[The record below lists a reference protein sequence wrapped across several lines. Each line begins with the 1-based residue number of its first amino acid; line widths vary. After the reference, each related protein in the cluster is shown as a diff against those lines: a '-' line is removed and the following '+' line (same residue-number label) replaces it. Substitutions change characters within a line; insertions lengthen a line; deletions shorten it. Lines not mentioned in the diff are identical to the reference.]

1 MSAIYKSTINR
12 LFDFCVHSLSVL
24 CCSGD
29 RLERA
34 SLARR
39 ANSVRRDIL
48 EQLKNGKVESCWN
61 FEANSREFKTNIEEL
76 FLSQL

>member
-1 MSAIYKSTINR
+1 MTYTQ
-12 LFDFCVHSLSVL
+12 LSSIFVL

-34 SLARR
+34 SLARS

-48 EQLKNGKVESCWN
+48 EQLKTGKVESSWN
-61 FEANSREFKTNIEEL
+61 FEASSKEFKTNIEEL
-76 FLSQL
+76 FLSQLYDTK